1 MVKTIQ
7 LLKRVERLPL
17 FTENDAAKIVN
28 KSPKYIRTLLHRLH
42 KNGLI
47 RRVENGKYTL
57 YEDPMVFSSHIVLP
71 SYLSLWTALRYYNM
85 TEQQPYSI
93 FVMVSSPKKS
103 LTFAKTPILF
113 FSTKYMFGYKKE
125 RYNDVD
131 IFMAER
137 EKAIIDSLLF
147 RIPVADIK
155 TALESEEVDLKKLSE
170 YAKRTASISLMKRL
184 GYLLETLKGSSYGL
198 KALDNN
204 YVRLD
209 YLAKKRGKKDKK
221 WKLIINV
228 EL

>member
-1 MVKTIQ
+1 MKTIQ

-17 FTENDAAKIVN
+17 FSVNDMAKIVN
-28 KSPKYIRTLLHRLH
+28 KSPKYIRTLLYRLH

-85 TEQQPYSI
+85 TEQQPYSV

-103 LTFAKTPILF
+103 LAFAKTRIRF

-147 RIPVADIK
+147 RIPIADIK

-170 YAKRTASISLMKRL
+170 YAQRTASISLMKRL
-184 GYLLETLKGSSYGL
+184 GYLLETLKGSPYGL

-204 YVRLD
+204 YVRFD
-209 YLAKKRGKKDKK
+209 YLAKKRGEKNKK